1 MERKTGLSKQ
11 LKKKM
16 PPKPERALDLARG
29 PRLLTHAGLPPVIY
43 TDLHSI
49 PSPNRLFGNGRADLE
64 GQINSLIRKRDRI
77 QAAFDSATEMAGKF
91 QTNSKN
97 YTDLLKIL
105 DTLSSC
111 LTDVCQS
118 ITKFEAILAS
128 QVASESLAYRLQ
140 MEEVHSHLNFVGRL
154 DLPRP
159 PHGDQR
165 PPSRRGLSLR
175 SLNVP
180 SPVRPNPSR
189 QSQQLPDVVAGPSRP
204 LVQSNLPQYWGDAPG
219 SLNTAMLHTPETEV
233 EYRRCTH
240 ARLHRLDLSADK
252 NVRRQL
258 RMACKAKCGYST
270 ADRLTLW
277 APAPEVPPKSVGS
290 QVVALPD
297 VVVANQPAISQDV
310 AISQVQ
316 SKPNEQQALEQAE
329 NSNDTVE
336 LNSSSTV
343 AVSSSPTTAPTT
355 ASLPSS
361 PTSDLIQIDGLHV
374 EQIFDLPSPV
384 SEECPSSLWSL
395 PKSTPRP
402 RSPYY
407 TCDTCK
413 ARERTPIACDGRI
426 TPCECSQYRL
436 EGICWCGTDGS
447 YVDCRNYAPATPSS
461 LIRKLNAESFR
472 QVDALK
478 AAAKSAAV
486 SNVKR
491 KLVCATSSSSESDPE

>member
-1 MERKTGLSKQ
+1 MEKKTGLSKQ

-16 PPKPERALDLARG
+16 PPKPERASDLARG
-29 PRLLTHAGLPPVIY
+29 PRLPTHAGLPPVIY

-49 PSPNRLFGNGRADLE
+49 PSPSRLFGTGRADLE
-64 GQINSLIRKRDRI
+64 GQINNLIRKRDRI
-77 QAAFDSATEMAGKF
+77 QSAFDSATEMAGKF

-180 SPVRPNPSR
+180 SPVRPNSSR
-189 QSQQLPDVVAGPSRP
+189 QPQQLPDVVAGPSRP
-204 LVQSNLPQYWGDAPG
+204 LVQSTVTQLWGDTPG

-277 APAPEVPPKSVGS
+277 APAPEVPPKAVESH
-290 QVVALPD
+290 VVALPD

-316 SKPNEQQALEQAE
+316 SKPNEQQALDQAE

-343 AVSSSPTTAPTT
+343 AVSSSPTTAPTV
-355 ASLPSS
+355 SLPSS

-374 EQIFDLPSPV
+374 EQILDLPSPV

-426 TPCECSQYRL
+426 TPCECSQYQL

-447 YVDCRNYAPATPSS
+447 YVDCRNYAPSTPTS
-461 LIRKLNAESFR
+461 LIRKLNAESFH
-472 QVDALK
+472 QVAALK
-478 AAAKSAAV
+478 AAAKSDALSAI
-486 SNVKR
+486 KR
-491 KLVCATSSSSESDPE
+491 KLISTSSSSSESDLE